1 MISMQDKGAT
11 LTELVIVISIIGVLT
26 ITLGFGFE
34 GWMDS
39 YRVEVQINELYGDL
53 MNARAR
59 AMQRNRAHFVSLLQT
74 GYTVHEDIDP
84 WPDGDSC
91 LTSLDNN
98 RPDGYNEPIP
108 LVKKDLNP
116 DNSITWSNIG
126 ITEIEFNKRGFSNTN
141 KTICFTTEN
150 DADYDC
156 LVLSATRIRLGK
168 LEKKIPDGGV
178 CNSENCLNK

>member
-1 MISMQDKGAT
+1 MISMQNKGAT
-11 LTELVIVISIIGVLT
+11 LTELVIVISIIGVIT
-26 ITLGFGFE
+26 IGIGFE
-34 GWMDS
+34 FKGWIDR
-39 YRVEVQINELYGDL
+39 YRVEVQINELYADL

-59 AMQRNRAHFVSLLQT
+59 AMQRNRAHFVSLAQT
-74 GYTVHEDIDP
+74 EYMVQEDINP

-91 LTSLDNN
+91 LTASDNN

-108 LVKKDLNP
+108 LVKKNLNP
-116 DNSITWSNIG
+116 NDPITWSNIG

-141 KTICFTTEN
+141 KTICFTTEH

-156 LVLSATRIRLGK
+156 LVISATRIRFGK
-168 LEKKIPDGGV
+168 LKKKIPDRGV